1 MASFQL
7 SPGVDIQEVD
17 LTSVIPAVATT
28 PGGYCG
34 DFRWGP
40 CNQVVTISS
49 ENQLKEVFGE
59 PTTTKYLGFMTAASF
74 LTYGGALRTVRAL
87 SSTANNAS
95 TDGSTLVI
103 ENGNDYGLNHSG
115 GAGTVRWA
123 AKHPGALGNALTV
136 SVADA
141 SNFDT
146 DSVASITVTD
156 GGSGFETAETVTI
169 TVAAPTGTPAVT
181 ATASTTIS
189 TVFSDTPAT
198 LTIVGTTATAT
209 FASNHGLSDGDIVT
223 VAGATPA
230 EYNGKYQI
238 SNASGTSFDYTPD
251 STPGGDGSVMPTV
264 EKKTIGLISVTLPGS
279 GYTSAPNVTITDSAG
294 GINATA
300 TAALSDA
307 WAYAGEFDSAPGTS
321 TYAASLNASYDEM
334 HVVVVDRT
342 GEITGTAGQVLE
354 RFPFLS
360 KAPGAKDDT
369 GATSYYRSI
378 INRDSKWI
386 WWMSH
391 EDSTWGTTAVGG
403 TTYGSDF
410 TETWNLSGGADGIIA
425 DGDLQDGYELFAN
438 DLEVDVA
445 LIIAGGHSA
454 NVQKWVQDNV
464 ALARKDVISF
474 HSPQSASVLGSSP
487 VTDVIA
493 DRNALTST
501 SYSVFDSGWKYMYDR
516 YNEVYRL
523 IPCAGDIAGLC
534 VATDLDSEAWFS
546 PAGYNR
552 GQIRNA
558 ARLAWNPNKQA
569 RDDLYSAG
577 VNPTVGFA
585 GEGIVLFGDKTM
597 QAKPGAFDRINV
609 RRLFI
614 VLEKAIATAA
624 KFQLFEIND
633 VFTRNQFVSTVEPFL
648 RDVQGRRGIFDFKV
662 VCNEGNNTEEVID
675 QNRFVADIFVKPYRS
690 INFIT
695 LTFVATRTGVSF
707 DEVGA

>member
-28 PGGYCG
+28 PGGFAG
-34 DFRWGP
+34 EFTWGP
-40 CNQVVTISS
+40 CNQVVTVSS
-49 ENQLKEVFGE
+49 ENQLAQVFGT
-59 PTTTKYLGFMTAASF
+59 PTTTKFRDFMTAASF

-95 TDGSTLVI
+95 ATGSTLVI
-103 ENGNDYGLNHSG
+103 ENGDDYGLNHSS
-115 GAGTVRWA
+115 GAGSNRWG
-123 AKHPGALGNALTV
+123 AKYPGALGNALSV
-136 SVADA
+136 SIADA

-146 DSVASITVTD
+146 DSVATVNVD
-156 GGSGFETAETVTI
+156 VPGSGFETADTI
-169 TVAAPTGTPAVT
+169 TVTFSAPTGTPAVT
-181 ATASTTIS
+181 ATGEA
-189 TVFSDTPAT
+189 TVTEAFSDTTAT

-209 FASNHGLSDGDIVT
+209 FSGNHGLADGDIV
-223 VAGATPA
+223 VVSGVTPA
-230 EYNGKYQI
+230 EFNGKYQI
-238 SNASGTSFDYTPD
+238 SNASGASFDYTPD
-251 STPGGDGSVMPTV
+251 SVPGGDASVQGSVV
-264 EKKTIGLISVTLPGS
+264 VKRLGLINITLSGS
-279 GYTSAPNVTITDSAG
+279 GYTSAPTVTVTDTAG
-294 GINATA
+294 GINVTA
-300 TAALSDA
+300 TSELSAA
-307 WAYAGEFDSAPGTS
+307 WPYAGEFDSAPGTS
-321 TYAASLNASYDEM
+321 SYAAALNASYDEV
-334 HVVVVDRT
+334 HVVVIDRT

-354 RFPFLS
+354 RFPFMS
-360 KAPGAKDDT
+360 KAPNAKDDT
-369 GATSYYRSI
+369 GSSSYI
-378 INRDSKWI
+378 KHVINRDSKWV
-386 WWMSH
+386 WWMSN
-391 EDSTWGTTAVGG
+391 EDSTWGTSAVGG
-403 TTYGSDF
+403 TVYGSEFQASHD
-410 TETWNLSGGADGIIA
+410 LSGGVDGAIA
-425 DGDLQDGYELFAN
+425 DGDLYDAYEYFAN

-454 NVQKWVQDNV
+454 GVQKWVQDNV
-464 ALARKDVISF
+464 VLARKDVISF
-474 HSPQSASVLGSSP
+474 HSPQAVSVLGSTP
-487 VTDVIA
+487 VASIIA
-493 DRNALTST
+493 DRQALTST

-516 YNEVYRL
+516 YNEVFRL

-558 ARLAWNPNKQA
+558 SRLAWNPNKQA

-577 VNPTVGFA
+577 VNPVVGFA

-614 VLEKAIATAA
+614 VLEKAVATAA

-662 VCNEGNNTEEVID
+662 ICNEGNNTEEVID

>member
-1 MASFQL
+1 MAFQL
-7 SPGVDIQEVD
+7 SPGVDVKEVD

-34 DFRWGP
+34 DFAWGP
-40 CNQVVTISS
+40 CNQIRTISS
-49 ENQLKEVFGE
+49 ENQLKQVFGE
-59 PTTTKYLGFMTAASF
+59 PSTTKFMGFMTAASF

-87 SSTANNAS
+87 SATANNAS
-95 TDGSTLVI
+95 SNGGTLVV
-103 ENGNDYGLNHSG
+103 ENSTDYGLNHGSG
-115 GAGTVRWA
+115 GANHWF
-123 AKHPGALGNALTV
+123 AKYPGALGNALSV

-146 DSVASITVTD
+146 DSVSTITVTAK
-156 GGSGFETAETVTI
+156 GSGFNTAETVTVNI
-169 TVAAPTGTPAVT
+169 TAPTGTPAVT
-181 ATASTTIS
+181 ATATATIS
-189 TVFSDTPAT
+189 EEVNVAT
-198 LTIVGTTATAT
+198 TGGAISGTTAT
-209 FASNHGLSDGDIVT
+209 IT
-223 VAGATPA
+223 VADTTGLTNGDKVTIAGMTPA
-230 EYNGKYQI
+230 EYNGDYVI
-238 SNASGTSFDYTPD
+238 SNLTGTTFDYTVNPA
-251 STPGGDGSVMPTV
+251 PGGAATV
-264 EKKTIGLISVTLPGS
+264 QGTVVLKSIGTITIVNPGS
-279 GYTSAPNVTITDSAG
+279 GYTSAPSVTITDSYG
-294 GINATA
+294 GISATA

-307 WAYAGEFDSAPGTS
+307 WTYAGEFDSAPGTS
-321 TYAASLNASYDEM
+321 AYAANLNATSDEM

-354 RFPFLS
+354 RFPFMS

-369 GATSYYRSI
+369 GASSYYRTI
-378 INRDSKWI
+378 INRDSQWI
-386 WWMSH
+386 WWGGHMDAS
-391 EDSTWGTTAVGG
+391 WGTSAVGG
-403 TTYGSDF
+403 TAYGSSF
-410 TETWNLSGGADGIIA
+410 TETHNLSGGVDGVLA
-425 DGDLQDGYELFAN
+425 DGDLQTGYLLFSN

-445 LIIAGGHSA
+445 LIIAGGHSST
-454 NVQKWVQDNV
+454 VQKYVQDNV
-464 ALARKDVISF
+464 VLARKDVISF
-474 HSPQSASVLGSSP
+474 HSPQSASVLGSTP
-487 VTDVIA
+487 VTSIKA
-493 DRNALTST
+493 DRAALTST

-523 IPCAGDIAGLC
+523 VPCAGDIAGLC
-534 VATDLDSEAWFS
+534 VATDLDSESWFS

-558 ARLAWNPNKQA
+558 TSLAWNPNKQA

-577 VNPTVGFA
+577 INPTVGFA

-614 VLEKAIATAA
+614 LLEKAIATAA

-648 RDVQGRRGIFDFKV
+648 RDIQGRRGIFDFKV
-662 VCNEGNNTEEVID
+662 ICNEGNNTEEVID

>member
-1 MASFQL
+1 MAFQL
-7 SPGVDIQEVD
+7 SPGVDVKEVD

-28 PGGYCG
+28 PGGFCG
-34 DFRWGP
+34 DFAWGP
-40 CNQVVTISS
+40 CNQIRTISS
-49 ENQLKEVFGE
+49 ENQLKQVFGE
-59 PTTTKYLGFMTAASF
+59 PSTTKFMGFMTAASF

-87 SSTANNAS
+87 SATANNAS
-95 TDGSTLVI
+95 SNGGTLVV
-103 ENGNDYGLNHSG
+103 ENSSDYGLNHGSG
-115 GAGTVRWA
+115 GVNHWF
-123 AKHPGALGNALTV
+123 AKYPGALGNALTV

-146 DSVASITVTD
+146 DSVVSVTVD
-156 GGSGFETAETVTI
+156 AKGSGFNTAETVSVNI
-169 TVAAPTGTPAVT
+169 TAPTGTPAVT
-181 ATASTTIS
+181 ATATATIS
-189 TVFSDTPAT
+189 EEVNVAT
-198 LTIVGTTATAT
+198 TGGAIAGSTAT
-209 FASNHGLSDGDIVT
+209 IT
-223 VAGATPA
+223 VADTTGLTTGDKVTIAGMTPA
-230 EYNGKYQI
+230 EYNGDYVI
-238 SNASGTSFDYTPD
+238 SNVTGTTFDYTVNPA
-251 STPGGDGSVMPTV
+251 PGGAATVQGTVVMKSIGTITV
-264 EKKTIGLISVTLPGS
+264 TNPGS
-279 GYTSAPNVTITDSAG
+279 GYTAAPSVTITDSAG
-294 GINATA
+294 GISATA

-307 WAYAGEFDSAPGTS
+307 WTYAGEFDSAPSTS
-321 TYAASLNASYDEM
+321 SYAANLNATSDEM

-342 GEITGTAGQVLE
+342 GAITGTAGQVLE

-360 KAPGAKDDT
+360 KSPGAKDDT
-369 GATSYYRSI
+369 GASSYYRTVL
-378 INRDSKWI
+378 NRDSQWI
-386 WWMSH
+386 WWGGHM
-391 EDSTWGTTAVGG
+391 DATWGTAATGG
-403 TTYGSDF
+403 TAYGSNF
-410 TETWNLSGGADGIIA
+410 TETHNLSGGVDGAVA
-425 DGDLQDGYELFAN
+425 DGDLQDGYQKFAN

-445 LIIAGGHSA
+445 LIVAGGHS
-454 NVQKWVQDNV
+454 NTVQKWVQDNV
-464 ALARKDVISF
+464 VLARKDVISF
-474 HSPQSASVLGSSP
+474 HSPQSSSVLGSTP
-487 VTDVIA
+487 VTSIIA
-493 DRNALTST
+493 DRDALTST

-523 IPCAGDIAGLC
+523 VPCAGDIAGLC
-534 VATDLDSEAWFS
+534 VATDLDSESWFS

-558 ARLAWNPNKQA
+558 TSLAWNPNKQA
-569 RDDLYSAG
+569 RDDLYSSG

-614 VLEKAIATAA
+614 LLEKAIATAA

-648 RDVQGRRGIFDFKV
+648 RDIQGRRGIFDFKV
-662 VCNEGNNTEEVID
+662 ICNEGNNTEEVID

>member
-34 DFRWGP
+34 DFVWGP
-40 CNQVVTISS
+40 CNQVNTISS
-49 ENQLKEVFGE
+49 ENQLVQVFGK
-59 PTTTKYLGFMTAASF
+59 PTTTNYMGFMTAASF

-87 SSTANNAS
+87 SATANNAS
-95 TDGSTLVI
+95 SNGGTLVI
-103 ENGNDYGLNHSG
+103 ENSSDYGLNHGSG
-115 GAGTVRWA
+115 GVNHWF
-123 AKHPGALGNALTV
+123 AKYPGALGNALTV

-146 DSVASITVTD
+146 DSVVSITVDTK
-156 GGSGFETAETVTI
+156 GSGFDTAETVTVSI
-169 TVAAPTGTPAVT
+169 AAPTGTPAVT
-181 ATASTTIS
+181 ATATATIS
-189 TVFSDTPAT
+189 EEVNVAT
-198 LTIVGTTATAT
+198 TGGAIAGSTAT
-209 FASNHGLSDGDIVT
+209 IT
-223 VAGATPA
+223 VADTTGLTNGDKVTISGMSPA
-230 EYNGKYQI
+230 EYNGSYVI
-238 SNASGTSFDYTPD
+238 SNVTGTTFDYTVNPA
-251 STPGGDGSVMPTV
+251 PGGAATV
-264 EKKTIGLISVTLPGS
+264 QGTVVLKSIGTITVTNPGS
-279 GYTSAPNVTITDSAG
+279 GYTGAPSVTITDTAG
-294 GINATA
+294 GISATA

-307 WAYAGEFDSAPGTS
+307 WTYAGEFDSAPSTS
-321 TYAASLNASYDEM
+321 SYAASLNATNDEM

-342 GEITGTAGQVLE
+342 GAITGTAGQVLE

-369 GATSYYRSI
+369 GATSYYRSV

-386 WWMSH
+386 WWGGHM
-391 EDSTWGTTAVGG
+391 DSTWGTAATGG
-403 TTYGSDF
+403 TAYGSSF
-410 TETWNLSGGADGIIA
+410 TETHNLSGGVDGTVA
-425 DGDLQDGYELFAN
+425 DGDLQDGYALMAN

-445 LIIAGGHSA
+445 LIIAGGHS
-454 NVQKWVQDNV
+454 NTVQKWVQDNV
-464 ALARKDVISF
+464 VLARKDVMSF
-474 HSPQSASVLGSSP
+474 HSPQAASVLGTSP
-487 VTDVIA
+487 VTDIKA
-493 DRNALTST
+493 DRAALTST

-558 ARLAWNPNKQA
+558 TSLAWNPNKQA

-577 VNPTVGFA
+577 INPVVGFA

-614 VLEKAIATAA
+614 VLEKAISTAA

-695 LTFVATRTGVSF
+695 LTFVASRTGVSF
-707 DEVGA
+707 DEIGA

>member
-1 MASFQL
+1 MAFQL
-7 SPGVDIQEVD
+7 SPGVDVKEVD

-40 CNQVVTISS
+40 CKQVVTISS
-49 ENQLKEVFGE
+49 ENQLKQVFGL
-59 PTTTKYLGFMTAASF
+59 PTSTKFLGFLTAASF
-74 LTYGGALRTVRAL
+74 LTYGGALRTVRAV
-87 SSTANNAS
+87 SSSALNATS
-95 TDGSTLVI
+95 TGVGELI
-103 ENGNDYGLNHSG
+103 ENRSDFGLNHGS
-115 GAGTVRWA
+115 ASQTVFWT
-123 AKHPGALGNALTV
+123 AKYPGSLGNAVTV
-136 SVADA
+136 SMADS
-141 SNFDT
+141 SNYDT
-146 DSVASITVTD
+146 DSVASVTMTNA
-156 GGSGFETAETVTI
+156 GSGYDTASTVVVTFSG
-169 TVAAPTGTPAVT
+169 PTGTPAVT
-181 ATASTTIS
+181 ATGTPTIS
-189 TVFSDTPAT
+189 ETVNDGLTGISAT
-198 LTIVGTTATAT
+198 AGTATAT
-209 FASNHGLSDGDIVT
+209 MGTTAGLSTGDYVDIT
-223 VAGATPA
+223 GADVAG
-230 EYNGKYQI
+230 YNGKHQI
-238 SNASGTSFDYTPD
+238 TIASSTTFTFTTTETASTASAHGTVS
-251 STPGGDGSVMPTV
+251 
-264 EKKTIGLISVTLPGS
+264 KKTISAISVTLPGS
-279 GYTSAPNVTITDSAG
+279 GYTSAPTVTITDSQG
-294 GINATA
+294 GTGATA
-300 TAALSDA
+300 TAVLAA
-307 WAYAGEFDSAPGTS
+307 GWTYAGQFDSAPGTS
-321 TYAASLNASYDEM
+321 AWAANYGASNDEM

-342 GEITGTAGQVLE
+342 GEITGTAGEVLE

-360 KAPGAKDDT
+360 KASGAKDDT
-369 GATSYYRSI
+369 GAASNFI
-378 INRDSKWI
+378 QVINRDSQWI
-386 WWMSH
+386 YVRGV
-391 EDSTWGTTAVGG
+391 EDNTFNTSAVGG
-403 TTYGSDF
+403 TAYGSSF
-410 TETWNLSGGADGIIA
+410 TESYDLSGGADGVVA

-445 LIIAGGHSA
+445 LIVAGGHSA
-454 NVQKWVQDNV
+454 TVQKWVQDNV
-464 ALARKDVISF
+464 CLARKDVISF
-474 HSPQSASVLGSSP
+474 HSPQQSSVIGPTPTES
-487 VTDVIA
+487 VIA
-493 DRNALTST
+493 DRQALTST

-523 IPCAGDIAGLC
+523 IPCAGDVAGLC
-534 VATDLDSEAWFS
+534 VATDLDSESWFS

-558 ARLAWNPNKQA
+558 TSLAWNPNKQA

-577 VNPTVGFA
+577 VNPVVGFA

-614 VLEKAIATAA
+614 VLEKAISTAA